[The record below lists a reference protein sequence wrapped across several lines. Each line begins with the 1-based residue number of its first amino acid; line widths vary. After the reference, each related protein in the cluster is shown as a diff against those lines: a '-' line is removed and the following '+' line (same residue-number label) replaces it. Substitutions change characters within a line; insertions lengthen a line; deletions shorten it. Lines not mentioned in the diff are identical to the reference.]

1 MLLVMWTVA
10 PNGWFR
16 GVSRKPAELPAG
28 TARTSGVIMTV
39 ESDQATLNGLK
50 PTTCGA
56 CSLPRHTIRER
67 ID

>member
-16 GVSRKPAELPAG
+16 GVSRPTDQTPG
-28 TARTSGVIMTV
+28 TAQNPDRSAGSIHAEPDDYGT
-39 ESDQATLNGLK
+39 
-50 PTTCGA
+50 
-56 CSLPRHTIRER
+56 CSLLRHTIRER

>member
-16 GVSRKPAELPAG
+16 GVSRPAELPAG
-28 TARTSGVIMTV
+28 TARTNKKGPANQRTGILAIDHV
-39 ESDQATLNGLK
+39 ETDDHGT
-50 PTTCGA
+50 

>member
-10 PNGWFR
+10 PNGWDLWCLAR
-16 GVSRKPAELPAG
+16 VTELPPG
-28 TARTSGVIMTV
+28 TARTSERINAIDHAGTG
-39 ESDQATLNGLK
+39 DHGT
-50 PTTCGA
+50 